1 MSSTIFDKIIRGQ
14 IKSYKV
20 WENKSHLAFLTP
32 FPNSYGVTIVIPKIN
47 VGDYIFN
54 IDAEEYKNLL
64 SASKTVAKILEKAFN
79 TTRVAMV
86 VEGTGVPFVHIKLYP
101 LIGDIYNINNTW
113 KKHIEFNTE
122 YHGFLTTAEGPL
134 MNNDEL
140 KAIQKKII
148 KAQEKED

>member
-1 MSSTIFDKIIRGQ
+1 MSNTVFDKIISGQ

-32 FPNSYGVTIVIPKIN
+32 FPNTYGVTIVIPKIN
-47 VGDYIFN
+47 IGDYIFN
-54 IDAEEYKNLL
+54 IDSEEYKSLL
-64 SASKTVAKILEKAFN
+64 NASKIVAKILEKAFK

-86 VEGTGVPFVHIKLYP
+86 VEGTGIPYVHIKLYP
-101 LIGDIYNINNTW
+101 LLGDIYNKNNTW

-122 YHGFLTTAEGPL
+122 YPGFLTTAEGPL
-134 MNNDEL
+134 MNNEEL

-148 KAQEKED
+148 SAQKKEN